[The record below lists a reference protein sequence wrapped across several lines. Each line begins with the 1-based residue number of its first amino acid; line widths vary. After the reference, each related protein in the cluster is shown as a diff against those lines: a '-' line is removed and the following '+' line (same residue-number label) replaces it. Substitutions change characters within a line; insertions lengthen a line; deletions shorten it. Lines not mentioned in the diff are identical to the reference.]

1 MHLVEKYCGIVK
13 LLHNLLQNVHHAF
26 QPMPGEEQEDI
37 VMTSTQNN
45 LLNRKCPLTGKPV
58 KELQNP
64 IRCMDCK
71 HIYEKEPVIHY
82 ISTKKPH
89 PRCPVAGC
97 PNILQVG
104 WVVCDALLTIEID
117 EMHLASATN
126 INSTM
131 VEDFYRS

>member
-1 MHLVEKYCGIVK
+1 
-13 LLHNLLQNVHHAF
+13 
-26 QPMPGEEQEDI
+26 
-37 VMTSTQNN
+37 MTSTQNN
-45 LLNRKCPLTGKPV
+45 LLNTKCPLTGKPV
-58 KELQNP
+58 TELQNP
-64 IRCMDCK
+64 IHCMDCK

-97 PNILQVG
+97 PKILQVG
-104 WVVCDALLTIEID
+104 RVVCDALLTIEID
-117 EMHLASATN
+117 EMRLASATN